1 MFQFSTAHWCERR
14 IGAASGQAGPEVWPS
29 RTHVQNGKRL
39 AAYGDCARFEIGVL
53 AGRRALRSHPCRDK
67 TEQELNTPMWV
78 AGDRRASITAKTLSI
93 PYFSCSGGCP
103 GIGHKQCAGGHRLA
117 CDEL

>member
-1 MFQFSTAHWCERR
+1 MSPTRVTRPEHGQLAFLAHTGALAWRPFGLVDER
-14 IGAASGQAGPEVWPS
+14 I
-29 RTHVQNGKRL
+29 
-39 AAYGDCARFEIGVL
+39 GDCARFDIGVL

-67 TEQELNTPMWV
+67 TEQELNTPMWI
-78 AGDRRASITAKTLSI
+78 AGDRRASISAKTLPI